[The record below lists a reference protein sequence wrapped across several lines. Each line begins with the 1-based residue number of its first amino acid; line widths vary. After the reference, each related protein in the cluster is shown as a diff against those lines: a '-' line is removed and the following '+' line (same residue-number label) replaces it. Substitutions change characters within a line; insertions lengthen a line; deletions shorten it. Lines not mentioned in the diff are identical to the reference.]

1 MHTLNIAGA
10 SIKWQPS
17 MTISNNDTLIFL
29 SFDETSNLLEQFA
42 KLMPIEYARW
52 APKQQPTRDL
62 SRFSTVC
69 PPGYDTI
76 VGWVAKNRYDI
87 VENLG
92 TAAWLHSRDGFWIAN
107 RTRNKGKAVE
117 KVVAPPVL
125 REQGI
130 EQVNA
135 YPVEVIAERFAD

>member
-1 MHTLNIAGA
+1 MHTLTISGI
-10 SIKWQPS
+10 SIKWEPS
-17 MTISNNDTLIFL
+17 ITVSNHDTRLYL
-29 SFDETSNLLEQFA
+29 SVLELHALLEALAQCCPQEYAQFA
-42 KLMPIEYARW
+42 PAKTPA
-52 APKQQPTRDL
+52 RDL

-69 PPGYDTI
+69 PSGYDTI

-87 VENLG
+87 IENLG

-107 RTRNKGKAVE
+107 RTRSKGKAVE